1 MSINRYVNKDN
12 VVYTSWSLRG
22 LENNFQTWAE

>member
-12 VVYTSWSLRG
+12 VVYMLWSLRG